1 MRRAVLVSAV
11 LMVVALPVGAND
23 TVGAGETATA
33 VEPRKVETATDVE
46 PRKVETAIAV
56 EPRDIAAAVPPGY
69 AFDKPAVLAAQLL
82 WGVAHG
88 ARLLGLACAKHG
100 HYVATQAWLNWQER
114 EAAQID
120 AARRLLGNYYF
131 GDAEPL
137 PAVVS
142 AAIGLKLALDLPP
155 ETLEPACATLA
166 EALAQPRYDMNRRH
180 ADILE
185 TIQRG
190 PEQKSR

>member
-1 MRRAVLVSAV
+1 MMRRAVLGATL
-11 LMVVALPVGAND
+11 LMALALPVRA
-23 TVGAGETATA
+23 E
-33 VEPRKVETATDVE
+33 
-46 PRKVETAIAV
+46 
-56 EPRDIAAAVPPGY
+56 Y
-69 AFDKPAVLAAQLL
+69 AFDKPEVLAAQLL

-88 ARLLGLACAKHG
+88 ARLLGLACAKNG
-100 HYVATQAWLNWQER
+100 QYAATQAWINWQER
-114 EAAQID
+114 EATQID

-142 AAIGLKLALDLPP
+142 AAIGLKPALDLPP
-155 ETLEPACATLA
+155 EALEPACATLA

-185 TIQRG
+185 AIQRG
-190 PEQKSR
+190 LEPKPR

>member
-1 MRRAVLVSAV
+1 MT
-11 LMVVALPVGAND
+11 P
-23 TVGAGETATA
+23 
-33 VEPRKVETATDVE
+33 
-46 PRKVETAIAV
+46 
-56 EPRDIAAAVPPGY
+56 AVPPGY

-88 ARLLGLACAKHG
+88 ARLLGLACAKNG
-100 HYVATQAWLNWQER
+100 QYAATQAWINWQER

-142 AAIGLKLALDLPP
+142 AAIGLKPALDLSP
-155 ETLEPACATLA
+155 EALEPACATLA
-166 EALAQPRYDMNRRH
+166 EALAQPRYDMHRRH

-185 TIQRG
+185 TIQSG
-190 PEQKSR
+190 PGQKSR

>member
-1 MRRAVLVSAV
+1 MMRRAVQCCAV
-11 LMVVALPVGAND
+11 LMAVALPAGAND

-33 VEPRKVETATDVE
+33 VEPRKVETA
-46 PRKVETAIAV
+46 IAV
-56 EPRDIAAAVPPGY
+56 EPRDVEAAVPPGY
-69 AFDKPAVLAAQLL
+69 AFDKPEVLAAQLL

-88 ARLLGLACAKHG
+88 ARLLGLACAKNG
-100 HYVATQAWLNWQER
+100 HYAATQAWLNWQER

-131 GDAEPL
+131 ADAEPL

-142 AAIGLKLALDLPP
+142 AAIGLKLVLDLPP
-155 ETLEPACATLA
+155 EALEPACATLA
-166 EALAQPRYDMNRRH
+166 EALAQPRYDMTRRH

-190 PEQKSR
+190 LEQNFHGR

>member
-1 MRRAVLVSAV
+1 MA
-11 LMVVALPVGAND
+11 VALPVGANA

-33 VEPRKVETATDVE
+33 EEPRKVETAT
-46 PRKVETAIAV
+46 AV
-56 EPRDIAAAVPPGY
+56 EPHNRETATAAPGVSLEPVVPPGY
-69 AFDKPAVLAAQLL
+69 AFDKPPVLAAQLL

-88 ARLLGLACAKHG
+88 ARLLGLACAKNG
-100 HYVATQAWLNWQER
+100 HYAATQAWLNWQER

-142 AAIGLKLALDLPP
+142 AAIGLKPALDLSS
-155 ETLEPACATLA
+155 EALEPACATLA

-190 PEQKSR
+190 LEPKLK